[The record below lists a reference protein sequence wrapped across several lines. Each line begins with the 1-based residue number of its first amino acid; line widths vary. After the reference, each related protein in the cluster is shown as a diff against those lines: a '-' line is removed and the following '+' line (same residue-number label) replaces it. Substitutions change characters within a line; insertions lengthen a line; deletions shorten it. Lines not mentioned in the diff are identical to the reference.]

1 VETRGRLLV
10 GEESHLD
17 WSERSDQDMQIEL
30 SNVNAARAR
39 I

>member
-1 VETRGRLLV
+1 VETRGRLPV
-10 GEESHLD
+10 GEESHVD

-30 SNVNAARAR
+30 SDVNAARPR